1 MNMDRRQYLKLAIA
15 TATVSVVAGC
25 SELRREG
32 PTTPTPTP
40 VTPEEPTTPTPATTT
55 SEREPGPDTGD
66 SSVRYGISFDRVVNA
81 VDDLGMDPTGTT
93 PIDAALSGVL
103 TNGTL
108 VEFPAGKYFLR
119 DPVEMKYIARW
130 GIRGLGDVPTD
141 VRFVSTP
148 GEGKQLVK
156 TDDGEGIL
164 VENVAFDYSETR
176 EGSLGLVLK
185 VQDDLRVQDVH
196 FVGFNPNVEE
206 GGVVNLSPQALS
218 PTGRA
223 VVDGLVRTGPT
234 DIRPHRHL
242 PGPANEP
249 GIVWL
254 GKRHRGTLVVR
265 NSHLENGGENGIY
278 ASRTSGKVHV
288 EDSLF
293 RNNNQASLRIGGSG
307 SHVKNCRFVVD
318 TDNAHPDNENEFI
331 NPHCI
336 LWETGQRGL
345 SGGRIEG
352 CSFVYTSVPKTP
364 LVAIWA
370 DGSAGAFTIADT
382 RFTIDVP
389 GVQAIRVDDPRTPR
403 LGKTAAKPWDVTL
416 TNVLIEGSGSGVVPI
431 VQIDGRPNSTLSNT
445 CLSVSNVTSAVRLT
459 NSPGSSLQNI
469 NVSGRGKWLSGRQSD
484 LVVQNVSYDRVC
496 RSGSDVRLWSSDES
510 DP

>member
-1 MNMDRRQYLKLAIA
+1 MNRRQYLTLATA
-15 TATVSVVAGC
+15 TATVGLIAGC
-25 SELRREG
+25 SEIRRDG
-32 PTTPTPTP
+32 PKTPTP
-40 VTPEEPTTPTPATTT
+40 VTPEGPRTATP
-55 SEREPGPDTGD
+55 EREPGPDTGD
-66 SSVRYGISFDRVVNA
+66 PSVRYGISFDRVVNA
-81 VDDLGMDPTGTT
+81 VDDLGMDPTGMT
-93 PIDAALSGVL
+93 PIDAALAGVL

-108 VEFPAGKYFLR
+108 VEFPAGTYFLR
-119 DPVEMKYIARW
+119 DSVEVAYVARW
-130 GIRGLGDVPTD
+130 GVRGLGDAPTD

-156 TDDGEGIL
+156 IDDGEGLL
-164 VENVAFDYSETR
+164 VENVAFDYSEVR

-185 VQDDLRVQDVH
+185 ARDGLRVQDVH

-288 EDSLF
+288 ENSF
-293 RNNNQASLRIGGSG
+293 FKNNNQASLRIGGSG

-318 TDNAHPDNENEFI
+318 TENAHPDNENGFI

-352 CSFVYTSVPKTP
+352 CSFVYKSVPKTP
-364 LVAIWA
+364 LVAVWA
-370 DGSAGAFTIADT
+370 DGSAGAFTIENT

-389 GVQAIRVDDPRTPR
+389 GVQAVRADDPRTPR
-403 LGKTAAKPWDVTL
+403 LGRTAATPWDVTL
-416 TNVLIEGSGSGVVPI
+416 TNVLVEGSGSGVVPI
-431 VQIDGRPNSTLSNT
+431 VQIDGRPNSTLDNC

-459 NSPGSSLQNI
+459 NSPGSSLRNI

-484 LVVQNVSYDRVC
+484 LVVQNVSYDPVC
-496 RSGSDVRLWSSDES
+496 RSSSIVQLQSANES
-510 DP
+510 AS